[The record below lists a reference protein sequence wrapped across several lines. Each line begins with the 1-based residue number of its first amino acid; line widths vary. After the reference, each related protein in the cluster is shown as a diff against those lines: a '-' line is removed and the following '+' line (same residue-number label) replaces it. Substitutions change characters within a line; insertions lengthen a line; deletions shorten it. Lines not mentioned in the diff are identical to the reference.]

1 MQFAKGRK
9 SAKAKNENK
18 FPRSKPTAKKEN
30 WKLGE
35 SENSTKEKLIARG
48 ARKGSFLLGESWNW
62 TREDGALNAESDRPK
77 GSLVSIKSFF
87 NFFRK
92 LFDKSK
98 VILYNLI
105 TRRRKMSN
113 LNLKFKTFLEQ
124 VTQTEFET
132 NTTATGTVT
141 IQQSIR
147 NKLRRE
153 GVEAL
158 KEDLEMM
165 YGVDFDVLETK
176 DGIVIVAE
184 NEPSNFTFSW
194 ELKSTIK
201 SIDYDPFIEANNY
214 DEEVATKTEKK
225 MRKEQE
231 KIAKVKMLEE
241 KRAKKLAEL
250 ERRRELTE

>member
-1 MQFAKGRK
+1 
-9 SAKAKNENK
+9 
-18 FPRSKPTAKKEN
+18 
-30 WKLGE
+30 
-35 SENSTKEKLIARG
+35 
-48 ARKGSFLLGESWNW
+48 
-62 TREDGALNAESDRPK
+62 
-77 GSLVSIKSFF
+77 
-87 NFFRK
+87 
-92 LFDKSK
+92 
-98 VILYNLI
+98 
-105 TRRRKMSN
+105 MSN

-250 ERRRELTE
+250 ERRRELVE